1 MDGAR
6 EFGEVKAKVDALA
19 EAFTDFRAEM
29 RSGLAGLRADVTGRL
44 NDHSKRLGMLERWRF
59 LITGGLLVLAFLL
72 GAPAV
77 VKLLALAVG
86 K

>member
-19 EAFTDFRAEM
+19 EAFADFRAEM
-29 RSGLAGLRADVTGRL
+29 RKGLGEMRTEVTDRL
-44 NDHSKRLGMLERWRF
+44 KDHSKRLGTLERWRF

-77 VKLLALAVG
+77 VKLLAMAVG

>member
-6 EFGEVKAKVDALA
+6 ELGEVKAKMDALA
-19 EAFTDFRAEM
+19 EAFADFRTETRASLAAM
-29 RSGLAGLRADVTGRL
+29 RTDATDRL
-44 NDHSKRLGMLERWRF
+44 KDHSRRIGTLERWRF

-77 VKLLALAVG
+77 VKLLAMAVG